1 MWIWQTQ
8 IHTGAFTPVTLHEVC
23 PMRQLHVFH
32 TKHIDVDNLQLAS
45 PCSAKWKDMRGD
57 DRTRL
62 CLACEKNVYNL
73 EAMTRRE
80 IHALIVETEGQFCG
94 RLYKRK
100 GGTVLTADCP
110 LGLREKVG
118 LAAHR
123 LSLTV
128 FLAAMTLV
136 LAVLALVPRTKVCTV
151 SSPVT
156 HQPEPRPFVNVP
168 VPSTI
173 ERVEDAVRK
182 TQMEAER
189 QREATMPR
197 PGGMG

>member
-1 MWIWQTQ
+1 
-8 IHTGAFTPVTLHEVC
+8 
-23 PMRQLHVFH
+23 MRPLHVFQ
-32 TKHIDVDNLQLAS
+32 TKHVDVDQLQLAS
-45 PCSAKWKDMRGD
+45 PCSAKWRDMRGD
-57 DRTRL
+57 DRARL

-100 GGTVLTADCP
+100 DGTVLTADCP
-110 LGLREKVG
+110 LGMREKVG

-128 FLAAMTLV
+128 FLAAMAVV

-156 HQPEPRPFVNVP
+156 HEPAPKPFVNMP

-173 ERVEDAVRK
+173 ERIEDAVRRQQIE
-182 TQMEAER
+182 TDR
-189 QREATMPR
+189 QREETMLR
-197 PGGMG
+197 AGGMG

>member
-1 MWIWQTQ
+1 
-8 IHTGAFTPVTLHEVC
+8 
-23 PMRQLHVFH
+23 MRPLHVL
-32 TKHIDVDNLQLAS
+32 HIDVDQLQLAS
-45 PCSAKWKDMRGD
+45 PCAAKWKDMRGD

-73 EAMTRRE
+73 ASMTRRE

-100 GGTVLTADCP
+100 DGTVLTADCP
-110 LGLREKVG
+110 LGIREKVG

-128 FLAAMTLV
+128 FLAAMAVV
-136 LAVLALVPRTKVCTV
+136 LAVLALVPRTKTCTV

-156 HQPEPRPFVNVP
+156 HEPAPKPFVNVP

-173 ERVEDAVRK
+173 ERLEDVLRRRHE
-182 TQMEAER
+182 QLER
-189 QREATMPR
+189 EREETMPR